1 MDKIILTMHKIY
13 YDEILEISNKARLIV
28 IYSGICSI
36 YAKPSVY
43 YNVNYN
49 FYSNPFGLWNRAVFI
64 ASKQCGYIAFTD
76 NRVRILTDKK
86 IMWYYH
92 YL

>member
-1 MDKIILTMHKIY
+1 MVKIIPTMHNIH

-36 YAKPSVY
+36 YTKPSVY

-49 FYSNPFGLWNRAVFI
+49 FYSNPFSCWNRAVFI
-64 ASKQCGYIAFTD
+64 ASKQCGRIIFTN

-86 IMWYYH
+86 IMWYYST
-92 YL
+92 L